1 MTERDGRLLVGLTRR
16 HLPLPYTPILATL
29 QPVPRN
35 PEQVGASGFLFLV
48 VQSIK
53 ISCSGGLEP
62 DRDIHIR
69 KRAGA
74 RHSYTQKPHH
84 HQLIDDHI
92 LSRAS
97 EVVMKIIVLTS
108 AYTELAEQR
117 TVDSVQHDR

>member
-16 HLPLPYTPILATL
+16 HLPLLYDILATL

-62 DRDIHIR
+62 DRDIYV
-69 KRAGA
+69 KAGTTTLTN
-74 RHSYTQKPHH
+74 RVKNPKTH

-97 EVVMKIIVLTS
+97 EVVMKIVLTS